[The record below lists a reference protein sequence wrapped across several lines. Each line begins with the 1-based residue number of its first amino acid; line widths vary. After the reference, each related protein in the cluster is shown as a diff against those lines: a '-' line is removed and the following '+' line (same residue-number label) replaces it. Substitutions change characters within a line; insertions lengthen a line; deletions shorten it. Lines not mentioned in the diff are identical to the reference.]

1 MCDSVSEEG
10 LERWSSV
17 KSFPDTYDKVP
28 KEMRFKMILLQR
40 GEPVDRLHYKL
51 KPGRDLPAKIIL
63 ENKDNFRKLMI
74 AIFPLQN
81 FWFSFRPYCCVFK

>member
-1 MCDSVSEEG
+1 MCDSESEEG

-17 KSFPDTYDKVP
+17 KSVPDTYDKVP

-63 ENKDNFRKLMI
+63 ENKDNFRK
-74 AIFPLQN
+74 
-81 FWFSFRPYCCVFK
+81 